1 MVSVAVM
8 KDSDGY
14 CTPFGTQPAAAA
26 TGPSNLI
33 HIVVFRPA

>member
-14 CTPFGTQPAAAA
+14 CIRNPAAAAA

>member
-8 KDSDGY
+8 KELGRLLHAIRN
-14 CTPFGTQPAAAA
+14 PAAAAA